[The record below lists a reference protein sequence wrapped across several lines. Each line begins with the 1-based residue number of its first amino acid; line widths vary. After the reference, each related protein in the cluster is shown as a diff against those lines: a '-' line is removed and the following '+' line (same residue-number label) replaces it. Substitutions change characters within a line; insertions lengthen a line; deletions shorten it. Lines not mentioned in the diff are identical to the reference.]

1 MDSNIC
7 KGNSLI
13 HGISINNKGK
23 LIWKDSFEELRK
35 FVEEFLPTID
45 GEWGCPGGDVKQY
58 KSVDL
63 DLRWHPSTRSI
74 TLNGELKESISE
86 KLIHLALV
94 TGQLNDKDTEHAAT
108 DKYCTNKRELSDCN
122 CAYLN
127 ADMEG
132 IKLDMTIL
140 ESRMLA
146 AMSENDH
153 ESGIILLRVKL
164 VDMEAVVHNQDE
176 VISRLSEENLSF
188 RSRLLNLEK
197 LVHLMSQEYRNKSS
211 GAINLSNITKE
222 PSTRNRKQSI
232 ILNINSL
239 SSPRSIENI
248 LSQDNQQY
256 VSPSVNNIDSTA
268 DVPQFNPQTKQK
280 VDLTADDRMADE
292 SQPNPLI
299 KQKVDFTAD
308 GSLSNPL
315 IAQNKEINFPKN
327 VISNSKTKFNRVSNE
342 VKNNKYA
349 NSPKSSILCP
359 FLSRRRWCAKGNR
372 CDFQHREPGR
382 DKHKISCPFLRR
394 NGFCLKGDRCDYSH
408 IGLSH
413 GMVAPRPRMNAT
425 AYPSSSLH
433 TPIYHCAP
441 LFNQIQD
448 TTQGHLFYPIPPGL

>member
-1 MDSNIC
+1 
-7 KGNSLI
+7 
-13 HGISINNKGK
+13 
-23 LIWKDSFEELRK
+23 
-35 FVEEFLPTID
+35 
-45 GEWGCPGGDVKQY
+45 
-58 KSVDL
+58 
-63 DLRWHPSTRSI
+63 
-74 TLNGELKESISE
+74 
-86 KLIHLALV
+86 
-94 TGQLNDKDTEHAAT
+94 
-108 DKYCTNKRELSDCN
+108 
-122 CAYLN
+122 
-127 ADMEG
+127 
-132 IKLDMTIL
+132 MTIL

-146 AMSENDH
+146 AMSENEH
-153 ESGIILLRVKL
+153 IESDIVSLRVKL

-176 VISRLSEENLSF
+176 IISRLSEENLSF

-211 GAINLSNITKE
+211 GAINLPNITKE

-232 ILNINSL
+232 NLNINSL

-248 LSQDNQQY
+248 LPQDNQQY
-256 VSPSVNNIDSTA
+256 VSPSVSNIDSTA
-268 DVPQFNPQTKQK
+268 DVPQFTSQTKQK

-327 VISNSKTKFNRVSNE
+327 GISNSKTKFNRVSNE
-342 VKNNKYA
+342 VKNNKYV
-349 NSPKSSILCP
+349 NSPKSSIPCP
-359 FLSRRRWCAKGNR
+359 FLSRRGWCAKGNR
-372 CDFQHREPGR
+372 CDFQHIEPGR
-382 DKHKISCPFLRR
+382 DKHKISCPFFRR

-413 GMVAPRPRMNAT
+413 GMVALRPRMNVP

-441 LFNQIQD
+441 PFQPD
-448 TTQGHLFYPIPPGL
+448 TRHNARLPFFPIPPGL